1 MFRTKQY
8 RYANEQI
15 VLTLT
20 LFLVMAV
27 VVLISTITFCLSG
40 IFIVAMFAISWALI
54 RSHHQ
59 SLLRGAIPVNSNR
72 MPELARV
79 VDECA
84 IKLQPGPVET
94 FIVSKRQLNAYTF
107 GIENP
112 KGMVLFQPLLRV
124 MNAGE
129 LKFIIG
135 HEMGHVALGHT
146 WLNTIIGGMAGIPAP
161 FGASVLLYSA
171 FRWWNRMCEYS
182 ADRAGLLAC
191 GDLNLAI
198 AALVK
203 LIAPEVRTEQE
214 FEQVLS
220 MMAAKERDVSSR
232 MGEVFRTHP
241 MLGRRVAQ
249 LREFSQTRLYQELQ
263 KGVNQN
269 ITKVGMRGS
278 EIAGEGEALVA
289 SPQSV
294 EESEKTAEERWP
306 WLAKK

>member
-8 RYANEQI
+8 RYTNEQV

-20 LFLVMAV
+20 LLLVMAV
-27 VVLISTITFCLSG
+27 VVLTSTITFCLSG
-40 IFIVAMFAISWALI
+40 VFILAMFVISWALI

-59 SLLRGAIPVNSNR
+59 SLLRGAIPVNSNQ
-72 MPELARV
+72 MPELAAM

-94 FIVSKRQLNAYTF
+94 FIVSRRQLNAYTF

-112 KGMVLFQPLLRV
+112 KGLVLFQPLLRV

-171 FRWWNRMCEYS
+171 FRWWNRMCEFS

-191 GDLNLAI
+191 GDLNFAI

-203 LIAPEVRTEQE
+203 LIAPEVRTQQE
-214 FEQVLS
+214 FEQILS
-220 MMAAKERDVSSR
+220 MMAAKQRDASSR
-232 MGEVFRTHP
+232 MVEVFKSHP

-263 KGVNQN
+263 KGVDHN
-269 ITKVGMRGS
+269 ITRVKAKVLQKAEEVERM
-278 EIAGEGEALVA
+278 AA
-289 SPQSV
+289 SPQSI

-306 WLAKK
+306 WLARK